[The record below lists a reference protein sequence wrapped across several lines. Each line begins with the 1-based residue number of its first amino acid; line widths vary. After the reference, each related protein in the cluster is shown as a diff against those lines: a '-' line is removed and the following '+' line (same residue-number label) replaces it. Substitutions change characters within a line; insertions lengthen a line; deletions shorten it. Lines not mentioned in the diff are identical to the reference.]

1 MPTLHPALRLS
12 ILAAALMLGA
22 TPAAAAWR
30 GEAGA
35 GLLTTSGNS
44 ESESVNGKFQ
54 LDWTHEVWKNSFT
67 GTAINSGDEE
77 GRTAERYTLG
87 NKLDWNFTPNDYL
100 FGAVDWEKDLFGG
113 FRERTA
119 ETAGYGRH
127 ILRGPVHVLDA
138 EIGAGARQ
146 TEEQDTGDRE
156 NELIGRFGG
165 KYEWKIS
172 ETSAFSQKLKVEH
185 GRENTFSEALSEL
198 KLSIIGNLFASISFT
213 ARNNSEVPPDTKKTD
228 TFTAVNLSYA
238 FGTR

>member
-1 MPTLHPALRLS
+1 MLRSS
-12 ILAAALMLGA
+12 ILAVLLLSPALA
-22 TPAAAAWR
+22 RAEWR

-44 ESESVNGKFQ
+44 ESESFNGKVL
-54 LDWTHEVWKNSFT
+54 LDWKHDPWKNSFT

-77 GRTAERYTLG
+77 GRTAERYTVG
-87 NKLDWNFTPNDYL
+87 DKLDWHFNPRDYL

-127 ILRGPVHVLDA
+127 LLTGPVHLLDI

-146 TEEQDTGDRE
+146 TEEQDTGDKE
-156 NELIGRFGG
+156 NEAIGRLGG
-165 KYEWKIS
+165 KYKWIIS
-172 ETSAFSQKLKVEH
+172 DHSGFAQSVKVEY
-185 GRENTFSEALSEL
+185 GKNNTFTESISEL
-198 KLSIIGNLFASISFT
+198 KLSIVGNLFASLSFT
-213 ARNNSEVPPDTKKTD
+213 LRNNSDVPPDTKKTD

-238 FGTR
+238 FGGP